1 MALFKECHIGL
12 TPDQAQVR
20 NLLQKRLRTEETP
33 LCQGCPESQAALKR
47 RIDGQRFAGFNPA
60 IRTLGRVIQLTVS
73 RMPRARIVRCCAA
86 FKSRPLESLHQQQ
99 AQVRVES
106 MQE

>member
-33 LCQGCPESQAALKR
+33 LWGCPESQAVLKR

-99 AQVRVES
+99 AQVRSS